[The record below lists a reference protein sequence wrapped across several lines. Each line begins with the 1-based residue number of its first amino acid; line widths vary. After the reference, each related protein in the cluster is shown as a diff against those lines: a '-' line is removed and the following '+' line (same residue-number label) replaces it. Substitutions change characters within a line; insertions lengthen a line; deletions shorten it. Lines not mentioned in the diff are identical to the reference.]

1 MNITNSQIK
10 KQARMSL
17 KGNWGLVVLLTF
29 IVFLLNLLLPIIFDV
44 NLSGGFSAWIDSN
57 ESISGGNF
65 ISNII
70 SFVLIPFSVA
80 INWFYLSLERRE
92 SPHISQVFLVYKN
105 GKQSLKLVGT
115 SLLIGLFTML
125 WSLLFLIPGFI
136 KSLSYSQTFF
146 LLKDHPEYTVTQ
158 AITQSRI
165 RMKGFKWKYFLLG
178 LSFIGWGI
186 LCILTLGI
194 GLLWLV
200 PYITASLA
208 TFYNEVIASQDPDN
222 TEKKE
227 IIL

>member
-1 MNITNSQIK
+1 MNTKNSQFK

-17 KGNWGLVVLLTF
+17 KGNWGLVVLLTL
-29 IVFLLNLLLPIIFDV
+29 IVFLLNLILPIIIEV

-57 ESISGGNF
+57 EYTNGGN
-65 ISNII
+65 IITNIT

-80 INWFYLSLERRE
+80 INWFYLSLVRRE
-92 SPHISQVFLVYKN
+92 SPHISQVFLVYKS
-105 GKQSLKLVGT
+105 GKLSLKLVGT
-115 SLLIGLFTML
+115 SILIGLFTLL

-186 LCILTLGI
+186 LCIITLGI

-200 PYITASLA
+200 PYVTASLA
-208 TFYNEVIASQDPDN
+208 TFYQEVIASQDPDN
-222 TEKKE
+222 IEKKE